1 MLDTDFLE
9 QTALPKPQAQTLPD
23 DQLKSA
29 INELKKKGQP
39 YLETSRDLKKIYI
52 EDLKISEIKMQFSF
66 QSSPIMFREFTMN
79 PTLKFLLVLFS
90 NLKNLNIKLK
100 QLHG

>member
-29 INELKKKGQP
+29 INELKKKG
-39 YLETSRDLKKIYI
+39 
-52 EDLKISEIKMQFSF
+52 
-66 QSSPIMFREFTMN
+66 
-79 PTLKFLLVLFS
+79 
-90 NLKNLNIKLK
+90 
-100 QLHG
+100 

>member
-1 MLDTDFLE
+1 
-9 QTALPKPQAQTLPD
+9 
-23 DQLKSA
+23 
-29 INELKKKGQP
+29 
-39 YLETSRDLKKIYI
+39 
-52 EDLKISEIKMQFSF
+52 MQFSF